1 MIINNFRAVLIRVL
15 LWAVCDNLRFDE
27 SGSTHGLKSSH
38 WLLYMNIL
46 NAMTLVQLHPGMY
59 KMYHLKQCQL
69 QTFEQI
75 LAKKLRY

>member
-1 MIINNFRAVLIRVL
+1 MIINNFRAVLVRVL
-15 LWAVCDNLRFDE
+15 HFGQYATTSDLMKA
-27 SGSTHGLKSSH
+27 GSTHGLKSSH
-38 WLLYMNIL
+38 WLMYMNIL

-75 LAKKLRY
+75 LAKKL